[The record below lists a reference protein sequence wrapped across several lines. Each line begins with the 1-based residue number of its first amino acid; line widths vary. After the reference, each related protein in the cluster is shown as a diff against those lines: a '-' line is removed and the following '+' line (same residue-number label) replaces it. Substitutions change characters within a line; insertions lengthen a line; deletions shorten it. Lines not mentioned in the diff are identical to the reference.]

1 MTFRKSI
8 LLLISLTMIA
18 GLVACGSSSGPA
30 TTITATSGTPQSAT
44 VGTAY
49 ASTLSATVMQGS
61 NPVSGATVTF
71 SAPTSKASGTF
82 ASNGTSTE
90 TDTTNSS
97 GVATSTAFTANTVAG
112 SADVGASVSGATSS
126 ASFILT
132 NLAGAPYSIAAT
144 SGTPQGAMIS
154 TAFANPLVA
163 TVYDSYTNPVP
174 GAVVTFTAPATGASG
189 TFANGIVATPYIETD
204 TTDADGNATSSTFTA
219 NATAGAFYSV
229 TAAVAGVTS
238 TAAFTLTNTTTAS
251 MGPLGVGSYVF
262 SLSGEDGNG
271 PYYVAGAFTV
281 GALGAITGGEQD
293 FVDYNNADLF
303 DQINPTGS
311 MVTTTAD
318 GNLQITLV
326 TCNAADCTGTDTLV
340 GNVGTETLNG
350 TVLPLSATGKT
361 FINEFDPSAS
371 GSGEINA
378 QTSAAATPL
387 ANGYAFVIGGEDSGG
402 GPLAIGGVIN
412 VDSSG
417 GISGTGSILDVSDAG
432 TPSAG
437 QTLGASTVT
446 VTPDAFGKVTFTLEP
461 TGPTVTSEIIL
472 QGYIV
477 DASHIR
483 LVEGNNDAFDTFGG
497 TTGGVALSQ
506 GANTGTFS
514 STSVSGNTYVIGL
527 TGLDITGALQVV
539 GQLTAGATTV
549 TGFVDFNDLTLAEP
563 VSPDPVTSGTYTVAS
578 TGDVTIP
585 AVTDTASTLPL
596 NIQLYLDGNGN
607 ALAIT
612 LDTDEDV
619 LGGRGYLQTGA
630 GSFTAAS
637 FSGPYALGAGGADVT
652 SEFEFDAVGSF
663 SADGVGTFAG
673 FVDINWFG
681 PPATATDQPV
691 AGTFVTTGTAA
702 SNGIFSG
709 GTITG
714 LDVISCPTFGG
725 SGCTADT
732 FNYYLI
738 DATGDNIAIETD
750 LNQLTLGYF
759 AQQ

>member
-1 MTFRKSI
+1 MTFRKSL

-49 ASTLSATVMQGS
+49 GSTLSATVMRGS
-61 NPVSGATVTF
+61 TPVSGATVTF
-71 SAPTSKASGTF
+71 SAPLSLASGTF
-82 ASNGTSTE
+82 ATTGTSTE

-97 GVATSTAFTANTVAG
+97 GVATSSIFTANTISG
-112 SADVGASVSGATSS
+112 SSDVGASVPGATSS

-132 NLAGAPYSIAAT
+132 NLAGAPFGIAAT
-144 SGTPQGAMIS
+144 SGTPQSAVIS
-154 TAFANPLVA
+154 TAFASPLVA
-163 TVYDSYTNPVP
+163 TVTDSYGNPESGV
-174 GAVVTFTAPATGASG
+174 VVTFTAPALTGASG
-189 TFANGIVATPYIETD
+189 TFASNGTITETD
-204 TTDADGNATSSTFTA
+204 TTGSDGTATSSTFTA
-219 NATAGAFYSV
+219 DAIAGGPYNV
-229 TAAVAGVTS
+229 TAAALTLTS
-238 TAAFTLTNTTTAS
+238 ANFVLTNTTSVST
-251 MGPLGVGSYVF
+251 GPLGTGSYVF

-271 PYYVAGAFTV
+271 SYHVAGAFTV
-281 GALGAITGGEQD
+281 GDSGAITGGEQD
-293 FVDYNNADLF
+293 FVDPLNGDLF
-303 DQINPTGS
+303 DQINPTDS
-311 MVTTTAD
+311 TVTITAD
-318 GNLQITLV
+318 GNLQIVL
-326 TCNAADCTGTDTLV
+326 DTGDA
-340 GNVGTETLNG
+340 NVGVGGIETLNG

-361 FINEFDPSAS
+361 FINEFDASAS
-371 GSGEINA
+371 GSGDINA
-378 QTSAAATPL
+378 QTSAATTPL
-387 ANGYAFVIGGEDSGG
+387 ASGYAFVVGGEDIGG

-412 VDSSG
+412 VDGGTATPG

-432 TPSAG
+432 SGTTLQG

-446 VTPDAFGKVTFTLEP
+446 ATPDGFGKVTFTLEP
-461 TGPTVTSEIIL
+461 TGPTVTTEIIL
-472 QGYIV
+472 YGYIV
-477 DASHIR
+477 DSNHIR
-483 LVEGNNDAFDTFGG
+483 LVEANTDAFGG
-497 TTGGVALSQ
+497 TTGGLALSQ

-514 STSVSGNTYVIGL
+514 SASVSGNTYVIGL
-527 TGLDITGALQVV
+527 TGLDDIAGAFQAV
-539 GQLTAGATTV
+539 GQITPGATTV
-549 TGFVDFNDLTLAEP
+549 TGFVDYNDLSLVETA
-563 VSPDPVTSGTYTVAS
+563 SPDPVTAASYTVAS

-585 AVTDTASTLPL
+585 ALTDGAEGGANVNL
-596 NIQLYLDGNGN
+596 QLYLDGNGN

-612 LDTDEDV
+612 LDANDV

-652 SEFEFDAVGSF
+652 NEYEFDAVGLF

-673 FVDINWFG
+673 FVDINWLG
-681 PPATATDQPV
+681 LLYTDAPV
-691 AGTFVTTGTAA
+691 SGTFVTTGTAA

-714 LDVISCPTFGG
+714 LDLTTCTFFGG
-725 SGCTADT
+725 TPGCTADT

>member
-1 MTFRKSI
+1 
-8 LLLISLTMIA
+8 
-18 GLVACGSSSGPA
+18 
-30 TTITATSGTPQSAT
+30 
-44 VGTAY
+44 
-49 ASTLSATVMQGS
+49 
-61 NPVSGATVTF
+61 
-71 SAPTSKASGTF
+71 
-82 ASNGTSTE
+82 
-90 TDTTNSS
+90 
-97 GVATSTAFTANTVAG
+97 
-112 SADVGASVSGATSS
+112 VGASVSGATSS

-132 NLAGAPYSIAAT
+132 NLASAPATITAAAT
-144 SGTPQGAMIS
+144 STPQSAVIS

-163 TVYDSYTNPVP
+163 TVSDQYGNPESGV
-174 GAVVTFTAPATGASG
+174 VVTFTAPALTGASG
-189 TFANGIVATPYIETD
+189 TFASNGTITETD
-204 TTDADGNATSSTFTA
+204 TTGSDGTATSSTFTA
-219 NATAGAFYSV
+219 DAIAGGPYNV
-229 TAAVAGVTS
+229 TAAALTLTS
-238 TAAFTLTNTTTAS
+238 ANFALTNTTSVST
-251 MGPLGVGSYVF
+251 GPLGTGSYVF
-262 SLSGEDGNG
+262 SLSGEDNNG
-271 PYYVAGAFTV
+271 SYHVAGAFTV
-281 GALGAITGGEQD
+281 GASGAITAGEQD
-293 FVDYNNADLF
+293 FNDFDNPDLF
-303 DQINPTGS
+303 DQINPIGS
-311 MVTTTAD
+311 GVAVTAD

-326 TCNAADCTGTDTLV
+326 TCNGTDCTSTDTNV
-340 GNVGTETLNG
+340 GFGGTETLNG

-371 GSGEINA
+371 GSGEVET

-387 ANGYAFVIGGEDSGG
+387 ASGYAFVIGGEDSTQ

-412 VDSSG
+412 VDGGTATPG

-432 TPSAG
+432 IPSPG
-437 QTLGASTVT
+437 ETLVASTVAA
-446 VTPDAFGKVTFTLEP
+446 TPGDLFGRVTFTLN
-461 TGPTVTSEIIL
+461 TTNIGTIIL

-477 DASHIR
+477 DASHIK

-527 TGLDITGALQVV
+527 TGMDDIAGAFQAV
-539 GQLTAGATTV
+539 GQITPGATTV
-549 TGFVDFNDLTLAEP
+549 TGFVDYNDLSVVETA
-563 VSPDPVTSGTYTVAS
+563 SPDPVTAPAYTVAS
-578 TGDVTIP
+578 TGDVTI
-585 AVTDTASTLPL
+585 AGLTDGADGGANVNL
-596 NIQLYLDGNGN
+596 QLYLDGNGN

-612 LDTDEDV
+612 LDANDV
-619 LGGRGYLQTGA
+619 LGGRGYQQTGA

-652 SEFEFDAVGSF
+652 SEFEFDAVGLV

>member
-1 MTFRKSI
+1 
-8 LLLISLTMIA
+8 
-18 GLVACGSSSGPA
+18 
-30 TTITATSGTPQSAT
+30 
-44 VGTAY
+44 
-49 ASTLSATVMQGS
+49 
-61 NPVSGATVTF
+61 
-71 SAPTSKASGTF
+71 
-82 ASNGTSTE
+82 
-90 TDTTNSS
+90 
-97 GVATSTAFTANTVAG
+97 
-112 SADVGASVSGATSS
+112 
-126 ASFILT
+126 
-132 NLAGAPYSIAAT
+132 
-144 SGTPQGAMIS
+144 MIS

-163 TVYDSYTNPVP
+163 TVYDNYTNPVP
-174 GAVVTFTAPATGASG
+174 GVVVTFTAPATGASG

-219 NATAGAFYSV
+219 DATAGAFYSV
-229 TAAVAGVTS
+229 TAAAAGVTP
-238 TAAFTLTNTTTAS
+238 TTAFTLTNTTSAS

-262 SLSGEDGNG
+262 SLNGENNNG
-271 PYYVAGAFTV
+271 SYHVAGAFTV
-281 GALGAITGGEQD
+281 GDLGAITGGEQD
-293 FVDYNNADLF
+293 FVDPLNGDLF

-311 MVTTTAD
+311 GVAVTAD

-326 TCNAADCTGTDTLV
+326 TCNVADCTGTDTLV
-340 GNVGTETLNG
+340 GVGGTETLNG

-361 FINEFDPSAS
+361 FINEFDASASAS
-371 GSGEINA
+371 GDINA
-378 QTSAAATPL
+378 QTSAATTPL
-387 ANGYAFVIGGEDSGG
+387 ASGYAFVVGGEDSTQA
-402 GPLAIGGVIN
+402 PLAIGGVIN

-417 GISGTGSILDVSDAG
+417 GISGKGSILDVSDAG
-432 TPSAG
+432 SGTTLQG

-446 VTPDAFGKVTFTLEP
+446 ATPDGFGKVTFTLEP

-472 QGYIV
+472 YGYIV
-477 DASHIR
+477 DSNHIR
-483 LVEGNNDAFDTFGG
+483 LVEGNTDAFGG

-506 GANTGTFS
+506 GTNTGTFS

-527 TGLDITGALQVV
+527 TGLDTSGAMQAV
-539 GQLTAGATTV
+539 GQITPGATTV
-549 TGFVDFNDLTLAEP
+549 SGFVDYNDLVLVETA
-563 VSPDPVTSGTYTVAS
+563 SPDPVTAASYTVAS

-585 AVTDTASTLPL
+585 ALTDGAEGGANVNL
-596 NIQLYLDGNGN
+596 QLYLDGNGN

-612 LDTDEDV
+612 LDANDV

-652 SEFEFDAVGSF
+652 NEYEFDAVGLF
-663 SADGVGTFAG
+663 SADGVGTFSG
-673 FVDINWFG
+673 FVDLNWG
-681 PPATATDQPV
+681 GSLYTDAPV

-714 LDVISCPTFGG
+714 LDLTTCTFFGG
-725 SGCTADT
+725 TPGCTADA
-732 FNYYLI
+732 FNYYLV

>member
-97 GVATSTAFTANTVAG
+97 GVATSSIFTANTISG

-132 NLAGAPYSIAAT
+132 NLAGAPFGIAAT
-144 SGTPQGAMIS
+144 SGTPQSAVIS
-154 TAFANPLVA
+154 TAFASPLVA
-163 TVYDSYTNPVP
+163 TVTDSYGNPESGV
-174 GAVVTFTAPATGASG
+174 VVTFTAPALTGASG
-189 TFANGIVATPYIETD
+189 TFASNGTITETD
-204 TTDADGNATSSTFTA
+204 TTGSDGTATSSTFTA
-219 NATAGAFYSV
+219 DAIAGGPYNV
-229 TAAVAGVTS
+229 TAAALTLTS
-238 TAAFTLTNTTTAS
+238 ANFVLTNTTSVST
-251 MGPLGVGSYVF
+251 GPLGTGSYVF

-271 PYYVAGAFTV
+271 SYHVAGAFTV
-281 GALGAITGGEQD
+281 GDSGAITGGEQD
-293 FVDYNNADLF
+293 FVDPLNGDLF
-303 DQINPTGS
+303 DQINPTDS
-311 MVTTTAD
+311 TVTITAD
-318 GNLQITLV
+318 GNLQIVL
-326 TCNAADCTGTDTLV
+326 DTGDA
-340 GNVGTETLNG
+340 NVGVGGIETLNG

-378 QTSAAATPL
+378 QTSAATTPL
-387 ANGYAFVIGGEDSGG
+387 ASGYAFVVGGEDIGG

-412 VDSSG
+412 VDGGTATPG

-432 TPSAG
+432 SATTLQG

-446 VTPDAFGKVTFTLEP
+446 ATPDGFGKVTFTLEP
-461 TGPTVTSEIIL
+461 TGPTVTTEIIL
-472 QGYIV
+472 YGYIV
-477 DASHIR
+477 DSNHIR
-483 LVEGNNDAFDTFGG
+483 LVEANTDAFGG
-497 TTGGVALSQ
+497 TTGGLALSQ
-506 GANTGTFS
+506 GTNTGTFN
-514 STSVSGNTYVIGL
+514 TASVSGNTYVIGL
-527 TGLDITGALQVV
+527 TGLDDIAGAFQAV
-539 GQLTAGATTV
+539 GQITPGATTV
-549 TGFVDFNDLTLAEP
+549 TGFVDYNDLSVVETA
-563 VSPDPVTSGTYTVAS
+563 SPDPVTAPAYTVDP
-578 TGDVTIP
+578 TGDVTI
-585 AVTDTASTLPL
+585 AGLTDGADGGANVNL
-596 NIQLYLDGNGN
+596 QLYLDGNGN

-612 LDTDEDV
+612 LDANDV

-652 SEFEFDAVGSF
+652 SEFEFDAVGLV
-663 SADGVGTFAG
+663 SAEGVGTFAG

-709 GTITG
+709 TITG
-714 LDVISCPTFGG
+714 LDVTSCTTFGG
-725 SGCTADT
+725 SGCTADV

-750 LNQLTLGYF
+750 FNQLTLGYF